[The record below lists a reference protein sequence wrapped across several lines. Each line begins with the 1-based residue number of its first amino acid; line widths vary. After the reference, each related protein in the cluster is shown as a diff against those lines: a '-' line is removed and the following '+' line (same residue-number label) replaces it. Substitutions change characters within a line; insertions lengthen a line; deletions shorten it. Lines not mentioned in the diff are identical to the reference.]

1 VLLAQSRRLC
11 AAHLFNVGHSGLAH
25 VVKLALAPC
34 FQAHCT
40 RDIQRTRGAL
50 IASLLVPAGLPETAM
65 THLLLLAQSAQT
77 GASALP
83 PFSWTSWSGDGVL
96 RGGLLLLAGVYLL
109 GIGPLR
115 QRFRLGP
122 PVSRMQIASYLSGVG
137 FLLVALEGP
146 IHELSDNYLFSA
158 HMIQH
163 MLLIYAAPPL
173 LLLGMPGW
181 LLRPII
187 RIPGVLRVAKAI
199 THPGIALAAFN
210 VVFSLYHIPQYY
222 NAVVMNHQ
230 LHIAAHLVFIAL
242 AVLTWWPI
250 LSPLPE
256 LPRLNY
262 PLQML
267 YVFAQTFSGFL
278 VGSFITNS
286 GTILYTFYADAP
298 RVWGLSPQ
306 SDQQIGG
313 LIMWVVGGF
322 YLLLVYSVIF
332 FAWARA
338 EGVNDDVAVPLR
350 PNPRRIVVSQQAPA
364 APTVATVPVET
375 AVVEPTVGAAVSG
388 EPSDPSE
395 PRKVS
400 GKPTDL
406 GARHVVTS
414 APDRSRL
421 N

>member
-1 VLLAQSRRLC
+1 MTSLQMLAQ
-11 AAHLFNVGHSGLAH
+11 A
-25 VVKLALAPC
+25 
-34 FQAHCT
+34 
-40 RDIQRTRGAL
+40 
-50 IASLLVPAGLPETAM
+50 
-65 THLLLLAQSAQT
+65 AQT

-96 RGGLLLLAGVYLL
+96 RGGLLFLAGAYLL

-115 QRFRLGP
+115 QRFALGP
-122 PVSRMQIASYLSGVG
+122 PISWKPIACYLSGV
-137 FLLVALEGP
+137 FCLLVALEGP

-158 HMIQH
+158 HMVQH

-173 LLLGMPGW
+173 MLLGLPGW
-181 LLRPII
+181 LLRPAL
-187 RIPGVLRVAKAI
+187 RVPGVTRVAKAL
-199 THPGIALAAFN
+199 THPVAALVTFN
-210 VVFSLYHIPQYY
+210 LVFSLYHIPTYY
-222 NAVVMNHQ
+222 NAVVMDHR
-230 LHIAAHLVFIAL
+230 LHIAAHVVFILL
-242 AVLTWWPI
+242 AMQTWWPI

-267 YVFAQTFSGFL
+267 YVFGQTFSGFL

-286 GTILYTFYADAP
+286 PTVLYPFYSEAP

-306 SDQQIGG
+306 QDQQLGG
-313 LIMWVVGGF
+313 LIMWVFGGF
-322 YLLLVYSVIF
+322 YLLLVYSAIF

-350 PNPRRIVVSQQAPA
+350 RHPRRVVVSPQPSAPA
-364 APTVATVPVET
+364 QPINGTVAQPS
-375 AVVEPTVGAAVSG
+375 VGAAVSG
-388 EPSDPSE
+388 DMGGETGGEPDE
-395 PRKVS
+395 PRKVV

>member
-1 VLLAQSRRLC
+1 
-11 AAHLFNVGHSGLAH
+11 
-25 VVKLALAPC
+25 
-34 FQAHCT
+34 
-40 RDIQRTRGAL
+40 
-50 IASLLVPAGLPETAM
+50 M
-65 THLLLLAQSAQT
+65 THLLMLAQAAQT

-83 PFSWTSWSGDGVL
+83 PFSWTNWSGDGVL
-96 RGGLLLLAGVYLL
+96 RGGLLFLAGAYLL

-122 PVSRMQIASYLSGVG
+122 PVSWRQIACYLSGV
-137 FLLVALEGP
+137 FCLLVALEGP

-173 LLLGMPGW
+173 MLLGMPGW
-181 LLRPII
+181 LLRPLL
-187 RIPGVLRVAKAI
+187 RPPGVMRIARIV
-199 THPGIALAAFN
+199 THPAAALACFN
-210 VVFSLYHIPQYY
+210 IVFSLYHIPQYY
-222 NAVVMNHQ
+222 NAVVMDHR
-230 LHIAAHLVFIAL
+230 LHIAAHLVFIVLAL
-242 AVLTWWPI
+242 QTWWPI

-267 YVFAQTFSGFL
+267 YVFGQTFSGFL

-286 GTILYTFYADAP
+286 QTVLYPFYSDAP
-298 RVWGLSPQ
+298 RVWSLTPQ
-306 SDQQIGG
+306 QDQQLGG
-313 LIMWVVGGF
+313 LIMWVFGGF

-338 EGVNDDVAVPLR
+338 EGVDDDVAVPIR
-350 PNPRRIVVSQQAPA
+350 RHPRRVVVSPQPTASAQQANG
-364 APTVATVPVET
+364 TT
-375 AVVEPTVGAAVSG
+375 AEPTVGAAVSSEPGG
-388 EPSDPSE
+388 EADEP
-395 PRKVS
+395 PRKVV